1 MRANFSDADL
11 VCVLF
16 GMFCAN
22 LRGSGAKFSSV
33 DMGGLGSV
41 FMCIP
46 ERSRFTG

>member
-1 MRANFSDADL
+1 M
-11 VCVLF
+11 LF